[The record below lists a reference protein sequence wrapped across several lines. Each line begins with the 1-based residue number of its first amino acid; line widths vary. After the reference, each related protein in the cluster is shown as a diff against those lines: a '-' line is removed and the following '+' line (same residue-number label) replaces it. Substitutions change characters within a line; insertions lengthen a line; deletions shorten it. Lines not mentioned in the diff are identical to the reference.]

1 MATAAAWASTGPRPN
16 TFMCDKGRAVVTIRE
31 ARADDFE
38 RVYPLLLEFENPHL
52 TREHWRQ
59 LFIDHTG
66 LQKGHFGWVLVDDSD
81 IVGFV
86 STILS
91 ERTIRGEAVR
101 LCNTSS
107 WVVKPAYRAH
117 SLALH
122 ARVIADESVT
132 ITNLSPTAQVL
143 KLLEKLRF
151 TLMDKSE
158 RIILPVVT
166 PSTFIDRCEIVIRP
180 GAVQDALDGENL
192 RFFRDH
198 QLPFNHHVLL
208 RTPAGDCYVMMNR
221 TLKTIRG
228 SLRLPVARV
237 HHIGAPEVFLRH
249 VEKLVVRVAASLKVV
264 AMIVDDRMLQGAAPW
279 HSFMRPGGQR
289 KAAFRS
295 HGLTA
300 EDIDGLY
307 TEAVLLNY

>member
-1 MATAAAWASTGPRPN
+1 M
-16 TFMCDKGRAVVTIRE
+16 VIIRE

-38 RVYPLLLEFENPHL
+38 RVYPLLLEFENPYL
-52 TREHWRQ
+52 KAEHWRQ

-66 LQKGHFGWVLVDDSD
+66 LQHGHFGWVLVDGDN

-86 STILS
+86 STIFS

-107 WVVKPAYRAH
+107 WIVRPAYRAH

-122 ARVIADESVT
+122 AKVTADQSVAV
-132 ITNLSPTAQVL
+132 TNLSPTARVL
-143 KLLEKLRF
+143 KLLEKLGF

-166 PSTFIDRCEIVIRP
+166 PRTFIDGCEILTRP
-180 GAVQDALDGENL
+180 GAVLDALSGENL

-208 RTPAGDCYVMMNR
+208 RTAAGDCYVMMNR
-221 TLKTIRG
+221 TLKTVVG
-228 SLRLPVARV
+228 NLRLPFARV
-237 HHIGAPEVFLRH
+237 HHIGAPEVFVCHL
-249 VEKLVVRVAASLKVV
+249 EKLVVRVAVSLKVV
-264 AMIVDDRMLQGAAPW
+264 GMILDDRMLQGTVPW
-279 HSFMRPGGQR
+279 HSFMRPAGKR

-295 HGLTA
+295 ERLTA

>member
-1 MATAAAWASTGPRPN
+1 
-16 TFMCDKGRAVVTIRE
+16 VVIIRE
-31 ARADDFE
+31 ARGDDFE
-38 RVYPLLLEFENPHL
+38 RVYPLLLEFQNPQL
-52 TREHWRQ
+52 TTEHWRQ

-66 LQKGHFGWVLVDDSD
+66 LQNDRFGWVLVDGDD
-81 IVGFV
+81 VVGFV

-91 ERTIRGEAVR
+91 ERTVRGEAVR

-107 WVVKPAYRAH
+107 WIVKPEYRSY

-122 ARVIADESVT
+122 AKVIADKNVAV
-132 ITNLSPTAQVL
+132 TNLSPTAQVL
-143 KLLEKLRF
+143 KLLEKLGF

-166 PSTFIDRCEIVIRP
+166 AQTIMDRCEILTKA
-180 GAVQDALDGENL
+180 GAVQDALKGESL

-198 QLPFNHHVLL
+198 QLPFNRHVLL

-221 TLKTIRG
+221 TLKTIRWN
-228 SLRLPVARV
+228 LRLPFARV
-237 HHIGAPEVFLRH
+237 HHVGAPDIFERH
-249 VEKLVVRVAASLKVV
+249 LERLVVRIAASFKVM
-264 AMIVDDRMLQGAAPW
+264 AMIVDDRMLRGTAPW
-279 HSFMRPGGQR
+279 HSFMRPGGER

-295 HGLTA
+295 KKLAA